1 MHEEFTKLSKLLRQ
15 NLVLLHVSNMN
26 LVVSKNR
33 VSYSSVN
40 LKHCFQ
46 MMFNNNQKSLKRI
59 FTKLTFK

>member
-1 MHEEFTKLSKLLRQ
+1 MHEEFTKLSKLLGQ

-46 MMFNNNQKSLKRI
+46 MMFNNNQQSLTRI
-59 FTKLTFK
+59 FRKLTFK